1 MKTSTEREL
10 TLYEFKRLLDG
21 QMALM
26 RKRKR
31 ITENIEML
39 YDYIEVLVQKDIYSR
54 DRFRVGTREYYVL
67 WESALNEK

>member
-1 MKTSTEREL
+1 
-10 TLYEFKRLLDG
+10 
-21 QMALM
+21 MALM